1 MAEFI
6 CILTPPRQ
14 TFVEDITDEERE
26 IMSRHFRYLEG
37 LLEEGRLVLAGPSLG
52 PVFGVS
58 VLEADDLEH
67 ARELVAADP
76 AVSSGLQKAEVSPFR
91 VSLLRGRER

>member
-14 TFVEDITDEERE
+14 TFVEDITDDERA
-26 IMSRHFRYLEG
+26 IMSRHFAYLEG
-37 LLEEGRLVLAGPSLG
+37 LLAEGKLVLAGPSLG

-58 VLEADDLEH
+58 VLEAEDIDE
-67 ARELVAADP
+67 ARRIVDADP
-76 AVSSGLQKAEVSPFR
+76 AVSCGLQTAEVSPFR
-91 VSLLRGRER
+91 VSLLRGRD

>member
-14 TFVEDITDEERE
+14 TFVDDITDEERE
-26 IMSRHFRYLEG
+26 IMSRHFRYLQG
-37 LLEEGRLVLAGPSLG
+37 LLAEGRLVLAGPSLG

-58 VLEADDLEH
+58 VLEADDIQE
-67 ARELVAADP
+67 ARRIVDADP
-76 AVSSGLQKAEVSPFR
+76 AVSSGLQTAEVSPFR
-91 VSLLRGRER
+91 VSLLRGRD